1 MEDSSMEKL
10 LQSSL
15 MAAAQTGADLLEIL
29 QAIID
34 GAEYE
39 DEYVKLD
46 PETID
51 AARNFLH
58 EFQSP
63 VMMGDGNDTLH

>member
-1 MEDSSMEKL
+1 MEDQSMEKL
-10 LQSSL
+10 LQNSL

-39 DEYVKLD
+39 DDYVKLD
-46 PETID
+46 TETID
-51 AARNFLH
+51 MARNFLH
-58 EFQSP
+58 DFKSP
-63 VMMGDGNDTLH
+63 LMMGDDSDTLH

>member
-1 MEDSSMEKL
+1 MEDQNMEDL
-10 LQSSL
+10 LRNSL

-39 DEYVKLD
+39 DDYVKLD

-51 AARNFLH
+51 AARNFLQD
-58 EFQSP
+58 FKTP
-63 VMMGDGNDTLH
+63 RMGGDNETLH

>member
-1 MEDSSMEKL
+1 MEDQSMEKL
-10 LQSSL
+10 LQNSL

-39 DEYVKLD
+39 DDYVKLD
-46 PETID
+46 TETID
-51 AARNFLH
+51 MARNFLH
-58 EFQSP
+58 DFKSP
-63 VMMGDGNDTLH
+63 LMGGDNETLH

>member
-1 MEDSSMEKL
+1 MEKL
-10 LQSSL
+10 LQNSL

-39 DEYVKLD
+39 DDYVKLD
-46 PETID
+46 PELMD
-51 AARNFLH
+51 EARNFLH
-58 EFQSP
+58 EFKFGPADSET
-63 VMMGDGNDTLH
+63 VH

>member
-1 MEDSSMEKL
+1 MEDL
-10 LQSSL
+10 LRNSL

-39 DEYVKLD
+39 EDYVKLD
-46 PETID
+46 AETID

-58 EFQSP
+58 DFKSP
-63 VMMGDGNDTLH
+63 MMNDNETLH

>member
-1 MEDSSMEKL
+1 MEDQNMEDL
-10 LQSSL
+10 LRSSL
-15 MAAAQTGADLLEIL
+15 MAAAQTGADLLDIL

-39 DEYVKLD
+39 DDYVKLD
-46 PETID
+46 PEIMD

-58 EFQSP
+58 DFKSP
-63 VMMGDGNDTLH
+63 LMGGDNETLH

>member
-1 MEDSSMEKL
+1 MEDQSMEDL
-10 LQSSL
+10 LRNSL

-39 DEYVKLD
+39 DDYVKLD
-46 PETID
+46 TETID
-51 AARNFLH
+51 MARNFLH
-58 EFQSP
+58 DFKSP
-63 VMMGDGNDTLH
+63 LMGDESDTLH